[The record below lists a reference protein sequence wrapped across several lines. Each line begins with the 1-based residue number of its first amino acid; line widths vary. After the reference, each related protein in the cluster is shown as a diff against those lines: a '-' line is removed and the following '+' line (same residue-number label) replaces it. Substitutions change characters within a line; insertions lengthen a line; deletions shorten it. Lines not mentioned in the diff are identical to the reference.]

1 MVIDQDIL
9 NLTMMQRLTLKDFG
23 SPLVNILER
32 WLLILGNICSFQD
45 VWGYIADRQDATCW
59 KHFCMIVALFS
70 LTSSA
75 AEHRS
80 CSPGWQ
86 RPLHHGEIKNVLVND
101 HKLLM
106 GNCAKTFFL
115 HSVGRKNTKISKTSS
130 GEYSWNAK
138 GIFSNIEKN
147 VDSAYEYRVTTWD
160 GWRAAFRRGQRS
172 FCGSHPYPRHIT
184 CPHPGIALGSEWL
197 FHTSFDSW
205 I

>member
-86 RPLHHGEIKNVLVND
+86 RPHHSPLSFHNGISGPE
-101 HKLLM
+101 
-106 GNCAKTFFL
+106 
-115 HSVGRKNTKISKTSS
+115 VGRESLGTSLILQGQCRVGILGRHFFPLCCMSLTGLCWPMVILNT
-130 GEYSWNAK
+130 
-138 GIFSNIEKN
+138 
-147 VDSAYEYRVTTWD
+147 DS
-160 GWRAAFRRGQRS
+160 S
-172 FCGSHPYPRHIT
+172 FC
-184 CPHPGIALGSEWL
+184 L
-197 FHTSFDSW
+197 FSLVTSGFC
-205 I
+205 ILAFL